1 MSDIASLLPGAPGVP
16 GSKQSAAALY
26 GLSPGAPRPKTGS
39 GHSLPPTS
47 HTGGDLGMVPW
58 SPDSPVFW
66 FVLIAGTTVLGIT
79 GASVR
84 VRAFKRRA
92 SVDIGD
98 A

>member
-1 MSDIASLLPGAPGVP
+1 MTDIASLLPGAPGVP
-16 GSKQSAAALY
+16 GGKQSAAGLY
-26 GLSPGAPRPKTGS
+26 GLSPGAPTTKTAGA
-39 GHSLPPTS
+39 SLPRTS
-47 HTGGDLGMVPW
+47 HTGGDYGVVPW

-66 FVLIAGTTVLGIT
+66 FAAVAGLTILGIT